1 MADSIVAPYLTPN
14 DLNQAP
20 NPELGGL
27 GVDLSNKNPF
37 GILGNTVEQLNSEDA
52 ANQAAKQQRVFQN
65 QQAINRY
72 KNDALARA
80 SEYAHQDA
88 LTEHLQ
94 HNQDIRNIYNA
105 TQAGQINPYRMP
117 DGKGGFTS
125 FTPPAGHQDA
135 LKAAADELNHD
146 TINSPLGLE
155 DPNVQKKFTAF
166 QQMSA
171 NSGAAAM
178 ALAQLKQ
185 KLAQTSDPAEQKNI
199 QNSIDQINAT
209 PPTQLI
215 DGHLPVVKETDPL
228 PSLKDEYGNDNKKMQ
243 SFTINGEDMLGRPTV
258 DYNKI
263 KYALQGSKEYELA
276 LNGVDALLRKG
287 DPILTDPTAF
297 TNFVN
302 LAKDNWENKRGQ
314 KDHPLNLGYVDANGK
329 VVLGNPMDIATAMHL
344 TNDGSFWQ
352 DPDAQSKLDD
362 EEQKA
367 TIREKNAQAAK
378 ANRGDRPTTE
388 QIKDQQYQTE
398 AKQAEDVTRKLF
410 SEATSKKPIGWP
422 FAASVSEKLGVNP
435 KNVSIYPPVKAVVG
449 TPFVGVQE
457 EGETTVLGDAN
468 NKTTTKTVTGN
479 SVTPDY
485 VYPVRDNAT
494 GEVKLYNLKGNKV
507 ISINNETEA
516 TKNYLKHQAK
526 YDPKIYENRTAW
538 VGQSGT
544 PATPSA
550 QVQSKPAATPT
561 NFTPKI
567 GGQPAEVRN
576 NNGVIEAKVGTEW
589 KKVTAK
595 DSKTGELTT
604 E

>member
-243 SFTINGEDMLGRPTV
+243 YFTINGEDMLGRPTV

-302 LAKDNWENKRGQ
+302 LTKDNWENKRGQ

-362 EEQKA
+362 EEQRAKIAKDKADAQKA
-367 TIREKNAQAAK
+367 TREAKPSAEELKDK
-378 ANRGDRPTTE
+378 ANRQAAESMYDEVQGVF
-388 QIKDQQYQTE
+388 KDAY
-398 AKQAEDVTRKLF
+398 
-410 SEATSKKPIGWP
+410 SKG
-422 FAASVSEKLGVNP
+422 SVAP
-435 KNVSIYPPVKAVVG
+435 IYPNYYKRIGLNPEEYNIYPAIPAPVA
-449 TPFVGVQE
+449 
-457 EGETTVLGDAN
+457 
-468 NKTTTKTVTGN
+468 
-479 SVTPDY
+479 
-485 VYPVRDNAT
+485 
-494 GEVKLYNLKGNKV
+494 
-507 ISINNETEA
+507 
-516 TKNYLKHQAK
+516 KNML
-526 YDPKIYENRTAW
+526 E
-538 VGQSGT
+538 
-544 PATPSA
+544 
-550 QVQSKPAATPT
+550 
-561 NFTPKI
+561 
-567 GGQPAEVRN
+567 
-576 NNGVIEAKVGTEW
+576 
-589 KKVTAK
+589 
-595 DSKTGELTT
+595 
-604 E
+604 